1 MRSGVTGDVLAV
13 FGALVATV
21 VVLTLVSG
29 GNLGL
34 GTSPQGPYF
43 NLGFRGPQNR

>member
-1 MRSGVTGDVLAV
+1 MAVL
-13 FGALVATV
+13 GALVATV
-21 VVLTLVSG
+21 VVFTMLAG

-43 NLGFRGPQNR
+43 NLGFKGPQNR